1 MREKATSS
9 FKRLKLNRF
18 IQVSAFPLKVKKERN
33 EIQRRGG
40 KEKKR
45 KMSTEIDR
53 SIEATKTTIQRASSF
68 TCNKISPKSET
79 PWHT

>member
-33 EIQRRGG
+33 EIQRRRG
-40 KEKKR
+40 KEKKVKKEKER
-45 KMSTEIDR
+45 
-53 SIEATKTTIQRASSF
+53 
-68 TCNKISPKSET
+68 
-79 PWHT
+79 